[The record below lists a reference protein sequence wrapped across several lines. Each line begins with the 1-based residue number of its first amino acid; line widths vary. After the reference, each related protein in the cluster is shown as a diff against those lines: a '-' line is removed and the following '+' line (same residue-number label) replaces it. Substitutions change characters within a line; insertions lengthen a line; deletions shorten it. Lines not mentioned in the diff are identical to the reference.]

1 MEDTN
6 KSPNKLTNEALD
18 WHLEAFRL
26 DGKVAVVTGAGQGLG
41 RAFSLALSKAG
52 AEVVLLDI
60 AGDDIE
66 EVAREIEEQGSRA
79 WPKVCDV
86 TDARQVA
93 DTLASVE
100 RLDVL
105 VNNAGTNVTEPFL
118 EVSEENLD
126 KMLTLNVK
134 GYFLVAQ
141 AAARR
146 MVEGG
151 SIVNV
156 TSQMGHVGAPTR
168 TVYCTAKHAVEGLT
182 KAMAVELAP
191 RGVRVNSLAPTFCD
205 TPLTKPMFEDEEF
218 LNDMLS
224 RIPLGRL
231 GRVQDLMGAVVFL
244 ASPAAAMVT
253 GTSLL
258 VDGGWTAQ

>member
-1 MEDTN
+1 M
-6 KSPNKLTNEALD
+6 
-18 WHLEAFRL
+18 
-26 DGKVAVVTGAGQGLG
+26 
-41 RAFSLALSKAG
+41 
-52 AEVVLLDI
+52 
-60 AGDDIE
+60 
-66 EVAREIEEQGSRA
+66 
-79 WPKVCDV
+79 
-86 TDARQVA
+86 TDAGQVA

-151 SIVNV
+151 AIVNV

-168 TVYCTAKHAVEGLT
+168 TVYCTTKHAVEGLT
-182 KAMAVELAP
+182 RAMAVELAP

-218 LNDMLS
+218 LNYTLS

-231 GRVQDLMGAVVFL
+231 GRVQDVMGAVVFL

-253 GTSLL
+253 GASLL
-258 VDGGWTAQ
+258 VDGGWIAQ